1 MLRHLKKTKLEIK
14 KDILWR
20 VYLCFIGMTLL
31 GFMVLGRVVHIQV
44 FQGKEWRNMGDSL
57 HQSVEILDAERGT
70 IYSEEGEMLSSS
82 IPYFDIHI
90 DFRTEA
96 LRENNGKLFY
106 KNIDSLAYYL
116 SGLFTGKTKKEYV
129 QELTRA
135 YKTIAS
141 WYELRKDVPFDKY
154 KTMRSFPLVRLGG
167 YKSGFVVESKEKRM
181 TPFGLLA
188 NRAIGLS
195 RDPKLNVGLEK
206 YYDSIL
212 KGQTGSR
219 VVRYIS
225 GGTRVPIDGSQ
236 IEPVNGKDIITTL
249 NVQLQDVAEN
259 ALLETMQQQQA
270 ISGCALV
277 MEVSTGKI
285 KAIANLGLNEKTGK
299 YWEDNNYALV
309 PSEPGSTS
317 KLITMLAALEDGY
330 ININSTVNIEGGTW
344 ETNGRVIRDAER
356 SPKNVL
362 TYKEA
367 FEHSSNVALSK
378 LAFYNYQKNPSKFVK
393 HFQRLGLTGSTG
405 IDLNAPY
412 GPVVKQ
418 PGKNNWSAQTIAS
431 MGFGYELTQSPL
443 HTLMLYNAVANN
455 GRMMK
460 PYLVNAIKK
469 GEEVLRSFSPQVTNE
484 KICSKETLAQLK
496 ICLQAVCDSGTAK
509 KIFDSC
515 GYKVAGKTG
524 TAKVADGKFD
534 YDDAVY
540 QSSFAGYFPADNPKY
555 TCVVVIKNRP
565 HAPVYYGG
573 AVAAP
578 VFRKIADYLMGSGN
592 AVYTTELPPLRD
604 TLYTG
609 FRLNSTDA
617 ATLLAEIKNQKI
629 DQQTGWTRIAQNG
642 NNISTIKE
650 ALPVKNIP
658 DVKGMGLRDALS
670 CLENRGI
677 RVIARGKGRVTAQSI
692 LPGTPIQKNTT
703 IIIELK

>member
-1 MLRHLKKTKLEIK
+1 M
-14 KDILWR
+14 WR

-57 HQSVEILDAERGT
+57 HQTVEILDAERGT

-90 DFRTEA
+90 NFRSTEA

-106 KNIDSLAYYL
+106 QNVDSLAYCMA
-116 SGLFTGKTKKEYV
+116 GLFDDKTKKEYV

-135 YKTIAS
+135 YKNKMP
-141 WYELRKDVPFDKY
+141 WYELRKDIPFEKY
-154 KTMRSFPLVRLGG
+154 KILRNFPLARLSK
-167 YKSGFVVESKEKRM
+167 YKSGFIVETKEKRM
-181 TPFGLLA
+181 MPFGMLA
-188 NRAIGLS
+188 NRTIGLN
-195 RDPKLNVGLEK
+195 RDSLKLSVGLEK

-212 KGQTGSR
+212 KGQSGSR
-219 VVRYIS
+219 VVRYIA
-225 GGTRVPIDGSQ
+225 GGTRVPMDDSE

-249 NVQLQDVAEN
+249 NVQLQDIVQT
-259 ALLETMQQQQA
+259 ALHEKMKAQQA
-270 ISGCALV
+270 INGCAIV

-285 KAIANLGLNEKTGK
+285 KAIANLGWSEKYQK
-299 YWEDNNYALV
+299 YLELDNYALI

-317 KLITMLAALEDGY
+317 KLMTLMAALEDGY
-330 ININSTVNIEGGTW
+330 INISSTVNIEGGTW
-344 ETNGRVIRDAER
+344 ETNGRIIRDAEK
-356 SPKNVL
+356 SPKNIL

-393 HFQRLGLTGSTG
+393 HFERLGLTGSTG
-405 IDLNAPY
+405 IDLNESY
-412 GPVVKQ
+412 RPVVKQ

-469 GEEVLRSFSPQVTNE
+469 GEEVLRSFNPQVTNE
-484 KICSKETLAQLK
+484 KICSKETLQQLK

-592 AVYTTELPPLRD
+592 AAYNTELQPLRD
-604 TLYTG
+604 SMATG
-609 FRLNSTDA
+609 FRLNSGDA

-629 DQQTGWTRIAQNG
+629 DQQTGWTKIEQNG
-642 NNISTIKE
+642 SSISAMKE
-650 ALPVKNIP
+650 ALPTKTIP
-658 DVKGMGLRDALS
+658 DVREMGLRDALS
-670 CLENRGI
+670 CLENRGV

-692 LPGTPIQKNTT
+692 LPGTAVQKNAT

>member
-1 MLRHLKKTKLEIK
+1 M
-14 KDILWR
+14 WR
-20 VYLCFIGMTLL
+20 VYLCFIGMAFL

-57 HQSVEILDAERGT
+57 HQSVEMLDAERGT

-106 KNIDSLAYYL
+106 KNIDSLSYNLAN
-116 SGLFTGKTKKEYV
+116 LFGEKTKKEYV

-135 YKTIAS
+135 YRNKAT

-154 KTMRSFPLVRLGG
+154 KTLRSFPLVRLGG

-188 NRAIGLS
+188 NRTIGLS
-195 RDPKLNVGLEK
+195 RDTRLNVGLEQ

-236 IEPVNGKDIITTL
+236 IEPINGKDIITTL
-249 NVQLQDVAEN
+249 DVQLQDIAET
-259 ALLETMQQQQA
+259 ALLEKMQQQQA

-285 KAIANLGLNEKTGK
+285 KAIANLGWNKNLNK
-299 YWEDNNYALV
+299 YWEDNNYALI

-317 KLITMLAALEDGY
+317 KLMTLMAALEDGFVT
-330 ININSTVNIEGGTW
+330 INSTVDINGGRW
-344 ETNGRVIRDAER
+344 ETNGRVIQDAER
-356 SPKNVL
+356 SPKDIL

-378 LAFYNYQKNPSKFVK
+378 LAFYNYQKSPAKFVK
-393 HFQRLGLTGSTG
+393 HFERLGLTQKTG
-405 IDLNAPY
+405 IDLNASY
-412 GPVVKQ
+412 QPVVKQ

-455 GRMMK
+455 GKMMK
-460 PYLVNAIKK
+460 PYLVNAIKQ
-469 GEEVLRSFSPQVTNE
+469 GEQVLRSFSPQITND
-484 KICSKETLAQLK
+484 KICSAETLRQLK

-524 TAKVADGKFD
+524 TAKVADGTYG

-578 VFRKIADYLMGSGN
+578 VFRKIADYLMGNGSGL
-592 AVYTTELPPLRD
+592 YRTELPAVRD
-604 TLYTG
+604 SFNAG
-609 FRLNSTDA
+609 FRLNSADA
-617 ATLLAEIKNQKI
+617 LTLLTEVKAGTQTI
-629 DQQTGWTRIAQNG
+629 DQQTGWTKIAQN
-642 NNISTIKE
+642 NNGISAIKE
-650 ALPVKNIP
+650 ALPAKTIP
-658 DVKGMGLRDALS
+658 DVRGMGLRDALN
-670 CLENRGI
+670 CLENRGV
-677 RVIARGKGRVTAQSI
+677 RVTAKGRGRVMAQSI
-692 LPGTPIQKNTT
+692 LPGTAIQKNTT
-703 IIIELK
+703 ITIELK

>member
-1 MLRHLKKTKLEIK
+1 M
-14 KDILWR
+14 WR
-20 VYLCFIGMTLL
+20 VYLCFIGMTFL
-31 GFMVLGRVVHIQV
+31 GIMVLGRVVHIQV

-57 HQSVEILDAERGT
+57 HQSVEVLDAERGT
-70 IYSEEGEMLSSS
+70 IYSEEEEMLSSS

-90 DFRTEA
+90 DFRTEG
-96 LRENNGKLFY
+96 LRDNNGKLFY
-106 KNIDSLAYYL
+106 KNIDSLSYCLAN
-116 SGLFTGKTKKEYV
+116 LFGGKTKKDYV

-135 YKTIAS
+135 YRNIAP

-154 KTMRSFPLVRLGG
+154 KMLRSFPLVRLGG

-195 RDPKLNVGLEK
+195 RDPKLNVGLEQ

-219 VVRYIS
+219 AVRYIS
-225 GGTRVPIDGSQ
+225 GGTRVPIDGGQ

-249 NVQLQDVAEN
+249 NVQLQDIAET
-259 ALLETMQQQQA
+259 ALLQKMQEQQA

-277 MEVSTGKI
+277 MEVATGKI
-285 KAIANLGLNEKTGK
+285 KAIANLGLNKETGK

-317 KLITMLAALEDGY
+317 KLMTMMAALEDGY
-330 ININSTVNIEGGTW
+330 ITINSTVNIEGGTW
-344 ETNGRVIRDAER
+344 ETNGRLIRDAEK
-356 SPKNVL
+356 SPKNIM

-378 LAFYNYQKNPSKFVK
+378 LAFYNYQKNPAKFVK
-393 HFQRLGLTGSTG
+393 HFERLGLTQKTG
-405 IDLNAPY
+405 IDLTELHK
-412 GPVVKQ
+412 PVVKQ

-460 PYLVNAIKK
+460 PYLVNTIKQ
-469 GEEVLRSFSPQVTNE
+469 GGQIIRSFTPQAANE
-484 KICSKETLAQLK
+484 KICSAETLRQLK

-509 KIFDSC
+509 KVFDSC
-515 GYKVAGKTG
+515 NYKVAGKTG
-524 TAKVADGKFD
+524 TAKVADGTYG
-534 YDDAVY
+534 YDDNVY

-565 HAPVYYGG
+565 NAPVYYGG

-578 VFRKIADYLMGSGN
+578 VFKKIADYLMGSG
-592 AVYTTELPPLRD
+592 AGVSATQLPVFRD
-604 TLYTG
+604 SMITG
-609 FRLNSTDA
+609 FPLNSADA
-617 ATLLAEIKNQKI
+617 ATLLAETNPGVQNTI
-629 DQQTGWTRIAQNG
+629 DQQTGWAKIIQDNNG
-642 NNISTIKE
+642 VSAAKE
-650 ALPVKNIP
+650 TMPAKTVP
-658 DVKGMGLRDALS
+658 DVRGMGLRDALN
-670 CLENRGI
+670 CLENRGL
-677 RVIARGKGRVTAQSI
+677 RVLAKGRGRVTAQSI
-692 LPGTPIQKNTT
+692 LPGGAIQRNTT
-703 IIIELK
+703 ITIELK